1 MPATVTALPPLGGTV
16 VRRLAVALLTA
27 VAIASACGG
36 DTTNAGTTTSTTPEP
51 TITTSTTTAAP
62 TTAAPTTVP
71 ESSTTTTTTTE
82 PATTGEW
89 VVHDADGCVCADGS
103 DYQYLTWAGDPD
115 KVVIFL
121 QGGGACFTA
130 ETCEIGGPAQSF
142 SHDIVADLEAAR
154 SGGFRRGLFD
164 FDNPENP
171 VGDWSVIY
179 LPYCT
184 GDVFLGTRAHTYS
197 DEVTISH
204 TGNLNARKGVE
215 HLLANHP
222 GATHVFVTGSS
233 AGAVPAPLVAGL
245 VAEQY
250 PDADVAALGDGAGG
264 YGANPVV
271 MGFLN
276 AQWGIADGIPDWSVA
291 DGIDV
296 TTLGAPDNYILA
308 VNQFD
313 NLRVARFDDAYD
325 SVQAGF
331 ASLFSLSGGGTVLDV
346 VLESEAYI
354 EQAGIDLPVFIAAGN
369 DHTTM
374 LAEDFYEL
382 EEGGVRWVDWLT
394 DFITGEPLDDVKCTD
409 CGSPSS

>member
-1 MPATVTALPPLGGTV
+1 M
-16 VRRLAVALLTA
+16 RRLAVALLTA

-197 DEVTISH
+197 DEVVISH

>member
-1 MPATVTALPPLGGTV
+1 M
-16 VRRLAVALLTA
+16 RRLAVALLTA

>member
-1 MPATVTALPPLGGTV
+1 

>member
-1 MPATVTALPPLGGTV
+1 M
-16 VRRLAVALLTA
+16 RRLAVALLTA
-27 VAIASACGG
+27 VVIASACGG
-36 DTTNAGTTTSTTPEP
+36 DTTNADPGSTTSTTSEP
-51 TITTSTTTAAP
+51 PTTTSTTTAAP
-62 TTAAPTTVP
+62 TTVP
-71 ESSTTTTTTTE
+71 ETSTTTTTTTPA

-89 VVHDADGCVCADGS
+89 VVHDADGCFCADGS
-103 DYQYLTWAGDPD
+103 DYQYLTWAGDPE

-130 ETCEIGGPAQSF
+130 ETCEIGGPDQSF

-171 VGDWSVIY
+171 VGDWTVIY

-197 DEVTISH
+197 DEVVISH

-276 AQWGIADGIPDWSVA
+276 AQWGIADGIPDWPVA
-291 DGIDV
+291 EGVDV

-374 LAEDFYEL
+374 LAEDFYDL

-394 DFITGEPLDDVKCTD
+394 DFINGEPLDDVKCTD

>member
-1 MPATVTALPPLGGTV
+1 M
-16 VRRLAVALLTA
+16 RRLTVAVLTA
-27 VAIASACGG
+27 VVIASGCGG
-36 DTTNAGTTTSTTPEP
+36 DATDADAGDITPSPTTTSP
-51 TITTSTTTAAP
+51 TTSAAP
-62 TTAAPTTVP
+62 TTAP
-71 ESSTTTTTTTE
+71 ETATTTTVTKTTE
-82 PATTGEW
+82 PAAVGEW
-89 VVHDADGCVCADGS
+89 VVHNAEGCVCADGS
-103 DYQYLTWAGDPD
+103 DYRYMTWAGDPD

-142 SHDIVADLEAAR
+142 SHDITADLEAAQ
-154 SGGFRRGLFD
+154 SGAFRRGLFD

-184 GDVFLGTRAHTYS
+184 GDVFLGTRAHAYS
-197 DEVTISH
+197 DDVVVNH
-204 TGNLNARKGVE
+204 TGSLNARKGIE
-215 HLLANHP
+215 HLIANHP
-222 GATHVFVTGSS
+222 NATDVFVTGSS
-233 AGAVPAPLVAGL
+233 AGAVPSPLVAGL

-264 YGANPVV
+264 YGTNPVI

-276 AQWGIADGIPDWSVA
+276 AQWGIADGIPDWPIA
-291 DGIDV
+291 EGIDV

-325 SVQAGF
+325 SVQASF
-331 ASLFSLSGGGTVLDV
+331 ASLFALGGGDTVLDV

-354 EQAGIDLPVFIAAGN
+354 ERAGINLPVFIAAGN

-382 EEGGVRWVDWLT
+382 EEGGVRWVDWLS
-394 DFITGEPLDDVKCTD
+394 DFVDGEPVTDVKCTD

>member
-1 MPATVTALPPLGGTV
+1 M
-16 VRRLAVALLTA
+16 RRLTVAVLTA
-27 VAIASACGG
+27 VVIASGCGG
-36 DTTNAGTTTSTTPEP
+36 DATDADAGDITPSPTTTSP
-51 TITTSTTTAAP
+51 TTSAAP
-62 TTAAPTTVP
+62 TTAP
-71 ESSTTTTTTTE
+71 ETATTTTVTKTTE
-82 PATTGEW
+82 PAAVGEW
-89 VVHDADGCVCADGS
+89 VVHNAEGCVCADGS
-103 DYQYLTWAGDPD
+103 DYRYMTWAGDPD

-142 SHDIVADLEAAR
+142 SHDITADLEAAQ
-154 SGGFRRGLFD
+154 SGAFRRGLFD

-184 GDVFLGTRAHTYS
+184 GDVFLGTRAHAYS
-197 DEVTISH
+197 DDVVVNH
-204 TGNLNARKGVE
+204 TGSLNARKGIE
-215 HLLANHP
+215 HLIANHP
-222 GATHVFVTGSS
+222 NATDVFVTGSS
-233 AGAVPAPLVAGL
+233 AGAVPSPLLAGL

-264 YGANPVV
+264 YGTNPVI

-276 AQWGIADGIPDWSVA
+276 AQWGIADGIPDWPIA
-291 DGIDV
+291 EGIDV

-325 SVQAGF
+325 SVQASF
-331 ASLFSLSGGGTVLDV
+331 ASLFALGGGDTVLDV

-354 EQAGIDLPVFIAAGN
+354 ERAGINLPVFIAAGN

-382 EEGGVRWVDWLT
+382 EEGGVRWVDWLS
-394 DFITGEPLDDVKCTD
+394 DFVDGEPVTDVKCTD

>member
-1 MPATVTALPPLGGTV
+1 M
-16 VRRLAVALLTA
+16 RRLTVAVLTA
-27 VAIASACGG
+27 VVIASGCGG
-36 DTTNAGTTTSTTPEP
+36 DATDADAGDITPSPTTTSP
-51 TITTSTTTAAP
+51 TTSAAP
-62 TTAAPTTVP
+62 TTAP
-71 ESSTTTTTTTE
+71 ETATTTTVTKTTE
-82 PATTGEW
+82 PAAVGEW
-89 VVHDADGCVCADGS
+89 VVHNAEGCVCADGS
-103 DYQYLTWAGDPD
+103 DYRYMTWAGDPD

-142 SHDIVADLEAAR
+142 SHDITADLEAAQ
-154 SGGFRRGLFD
+154 SGAFRRGLFD

-184 GDVFLGTRAHTYS
+184 GDVFLGTRAHAYS
-197 DEVTISH
+197 DDVVVNH
-204 TGNLNARKGVE
+204 TGSLNARKGIE
-215 HLLANHP
+215 HLIANHP
-222 GATHVFVTGSS
+222 NATDVFVTGSS
-233 AGAVPAPLVAGL
+233 AGAVPSPLVAGL

-264 YGANPVV
+264 YGTNPVI

-276 AQWGIADGIPDWSVA
+276 AQWGIADGIPDWPIA
-291 DGIDV
+291 EGIDV

-308 VNQFD
+308 VTQFD

-325 SVQAGF
+325 SVQASF
-331 ASLFSLSGGGTVLDV
+331 ASLFALGGGDTVLDV

-354 EQAGIDLPVFIAAGN
+354 ERAGINLPVFIAAGN

-382 EEGGVRWVDWLT
+382 EEGGVRWVDWLS
-394 DFITGEPLDDVKCTD
+394 DFVDGEPVTDVKCTD